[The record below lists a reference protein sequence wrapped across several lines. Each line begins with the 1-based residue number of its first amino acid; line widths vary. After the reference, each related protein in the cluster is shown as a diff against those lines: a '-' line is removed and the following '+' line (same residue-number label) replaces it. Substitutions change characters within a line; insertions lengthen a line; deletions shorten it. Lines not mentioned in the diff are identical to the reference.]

1 MPHSKSD
8 NHNNLRIIE
17 TIPLLPTNHQS
28 QPLMRFELVMESTG
42 DCTNKDDVSV
52 RNNTH
57 EPQALNLPKL
67 VSTQVGEMQIA
78 LEGDV

>member
-1 MPHSKSD
+1 MW
-8 NHNNLRIIE
+8 
-17 TIPLLPTNHQS
+17 
-28 QPLMRFELVMESTG
+28 FELVMESTG

-67 VSTQVGEMQIA
+67 VSTRVREKQIA
-78 LEGDV
+78 VEGDV